1 MRHLALSLTVATAC
15 MTPLVLADT
24 AEGQTQCAPGYI
36 ASGLLCVPD
45 PNYRPPAVAAPAP
58 VAPVVPAPSQGGLL
72 NLGPVV
78 DRATGRNF
86 EPVPGQTLAPIV
98 APPANPTPPGGNA
111 NNGGD
116 NGILGQVGVLPGGG
130 TCSPGAVIVILGTHQ
145 TCPPAGTP
153 VVVTQPPSSVYVTPA
168 PSPRVVTQ
176 YSLPVT
182 H

>member
-1 MRHLALSLTVATAC
+1 MRSIPTAC
-15 MTPLVLADT
+15 AAAAILAAPLAIAGT
-24 AEGQTQCAPGYI
+24 AYGQTQCAPGYMP
-36 ASGLLCVPD
+36 SGLLCVPD
-45 PNYRPPAVAAPAP
+45 PNYRPPAQAAPAP
-58 VAPVVPAPSQGGLL
+58 PAPNQGGLL

-86 EPVPGQTLAPIV
+86 EPPPGQTAPVFV
-98 APPANPTPPGGNA
+98 APATPAPAPPPGGNT

-145 TCPPAGTP
+145 TCPPGAP
-153 VVVTQPPSSVYVTPA
+153 VYVAPPPA
-168 PSPRVVTQ
+168 PNTVIVQQAPTPRPVMQ

-182 H
+182 G